1 MKMRSATVVRTLLLL
16 TLFGLALTLAS
27 LPKRS
32 ATSAEAQV
40 VTPDGPVTELAIDDG
55 TTVCVAGPS
64 AANKGQPGFGWVNRL
79 TPPSY
84 PATLRAISI
93 AFNRSEIGVDPGDPY
108 RIVVFRDPENDGP
121 ENGQQP
127 DVSFIGRAQGTDQF
141 VTFNLIG
148 PITIT
153 SGSFVVGALDE
164 FGIADFPAPFDVPG
178 LSTPPGSAS
187 FVTSN
192 GGQSWF
198 SLAENPIQGPPGSG
212 CTGAASWLIRATVET
227 DAVAADILGVRTTI
241 KDPLAVEPWSVAI
254 NNAATE
260 AYVTNL
266 VSDNLTIID
275 TADNSFQNVAVGDGP
290 GGTPDGPFGIVAP
303 SGNRIFVTLF
313 GSNTVP
319 SKEFPVDYTTVGE
332 GRVAIL
338 TRQAN
343 GSFVNSGTI
352 NVGKGP
358 RFPAVLGNKLYVP
371 CGGANRVDVID
382 LTTNQKIDEI
392 AVGVDPS
399 SCTLSLDNRKLYVT
413 NFGAGTVS
421 VINTATDTVIKT
433 IPLSVAS
440 VPPAIPLPWNADI
453 SPVNGNLYVTIQGV
467 AGQSSVHGNIVEI
480 DTCLDAVLRSITDDS
495 TRGTPP
501 GSAGSTGI
509 PAPEAPLVRD
519 PMTGMTPGAGGG
531 GGGPF
536 GIAACRAT
544 GNQAGPSPTL
554 VFTND
559 GLGLI
564 GVIDSRVD
572 QVVSAPHIIACP
584 KPRDLDCRRIGASD
598 VAYVACGQPDSSVLV
613 INIPALPQNITTAP
627 MVEEVV
633 QTGRLTIRGSGFRLG
648 ARIEIVDPVTGACLS
663 FNRSAKVKKNRVL
676 VQKGTLSDGRSI
688 RAVFNSG
695 NPIIIRII
703 NPDGTVIAVLHPDG
717 PGI

>member
-1 MKMRSATVVRTLLLL
+1 M
-16 TLFGLALTLAS
+16 
-27 LPKRS
+27 
-32 ATSAEAQV
+32 
-40 VTPDGPVTELAIDDG
+40 TELAIDDG

-64 AANKGQPGFGWVNRL
+64 AKGQPGFGWVNRL
-79 TPPSY
+79 TPPAY

-93 AFNRSEIGVDPGDPY
+93 SFNRSEIGVDAGDPY
-108 RIVVFRDPENDGP
+108 RILIFRDPENDGP

-141 VTFNLIG
+141 VTFNLIS

-198 SLAENPIQGPPGSG
+198 SLAETPIQGPPGSP
-212 CTGAASWLIRATVET
+212 CSGAGSWLIRATVET
-227 DAVAADILGVRTTI
+227 GPVMSSSLGVTATI
-241 KDPLAVEPWSVAI
+241 NDPLAVEPWSVAI
-254 NNAATE
+254 NPAATE

-266 VSDNLTIID
+266 VSDNLTIIN
-275 TADNSFQNVAVGDGP
+275 TANNSFQNVAVGDGP

-303 SGNRIFVTLF
+303 AGNRIFVTLF

-319 SKEFPVDYTTVGE
+319 TKEFPVDYTTVGD

-338 TRQAN
+338 TRQQD
-343 GSFVNSGTI
+343 GSFTNTGTI

-382 LTTNQKIDEI
+382 LTTNQKVDEI
-392 AVGVDPS
+392 PVGVDPS

-421 VINTATDTVIKT
+421 VINTATDTVVKT
-433 IPLSVAS
+433 ISLFLA
-440 VPPAIPLPWNADI
+440 PAPTPIPGPWNADI
-453 SPVNGNLYVTIQGV
+453 SLANGNLYVTAQRAQGQ
-467 AGQSSVHGNIVEI
+467 ASPNGAIIEI
-480 DTCLDAVLRSITDDS
+480 DTCKDEVLRSIIDDS

-509 PAPEAPLVRD
+509 LAPEAPLVRD
-519 PMTGMTPGAGGG
+519 PLTGRTIGAGGG

-536 GIAACRAT
+536 GITACRAT
-544 GNQAGPSPTL
+544 DDEPIPSPTL

-559 GLGLI
+559 ALGLI

-584 KPRDLDCRRIGASD
+584 KPRDLDCRRIGAND
-598 VAYVACGQPDSSVLV
+598 VAYVACGQPDNSVLV
-613 INIPALPQNITTAP
+613 INIPVLPAVLATAP
-627 MVEEVV
+627 FVEEVV

-648 ARIEIVDPVTGACLS
+648 TRIEIVDPVTGACLS
-663 FNRSAKVKKNRVL
+663 FNRTLKVKKNRVL
-676 VQKGTLSDGRSI
+676 IQKGTLSDGRSI
-688 RAVFNSG
+688 RSVFSSG

-703 NPDGTVIAVLHPDG
+703 HPDGTVIAVLHPDDSG
-717 PGI
+717 G